1 MPSGYRHSEETRRK
15 MSESRRG
22 EKNPN
27 YGKNHTEET
36 KKRIGDANRGRHPSE
51 ETRRKM
57 SDSKR
62 GRKLSEEHK
71 RRAAEGLKKRHA
83 VDPTIRKKIS
93 DRLTGMV
100 RSDETRKRISDAKK
114 GCVYSDERNRR
125 VSAAL
130 KGRKLSD
137 EQRMKRMGRRPS
149 DETRRKLSGEN
160 NHCWKGGISFE
171 PYCVKFNKEF
181 KERVR
186 SFFGRKCVVCGM
198 GEADLGYSVFVH
210 HVNYDKGVC
219 CNNNI
224 PLFVTLCNTCHG
236 RTNKN
241 REQWEETFTALIREE
256 YNGKCYYSKEEY
268 CASLQ

>member
-114 GCVYSDERNRR
+114 GYVYSDERNRR

-171 PYCVKFNKEF
+171 PYCPKFNDAF
-181 KERVR
+181 RERVR
-186 SFFGRKCVVCGM
+186 EFFGRRCVECGTPEN
-198 GEADLGYSVFVH
+198 GRKLAVH
-210 HVNYDKGVC
+210 HVNFNKMTC
-219 CNNNI
+219 CDGTK
-224 PLFVTLCNTCHG
+224 PLFVSLCASCHSK
-236 RTNKN
+236 TNFD
-241 REQWEETFTALIREE
+241 REYWEEHFTAIIEE
-256 YNGKCYYSKEEY
+256 QYGGECYMKEAVAEG
-268 CASLQ
+268 A